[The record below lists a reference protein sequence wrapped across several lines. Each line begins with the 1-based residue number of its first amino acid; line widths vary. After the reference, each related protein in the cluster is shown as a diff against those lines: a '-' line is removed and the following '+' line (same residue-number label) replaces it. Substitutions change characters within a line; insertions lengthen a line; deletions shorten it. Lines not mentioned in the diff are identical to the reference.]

1 MKKQMITM
9 IAAMFLATLT
19 VTVVHAQN
27 AGQMT
32 VNIPFDFSVSGKT
45 LPAGEYYVRR
55 NIEGPRVVLQ
65 ISARNKTQSVYLPQT
80 HPLQSSDI
88 QSVSKLL
95 FNRYGDQYFLSQ
107 IWISGRAVGDE
118 LIKTNKERLL
128 RRDIAKRMEKPESIS
143 IAGRVK

>member
-9 IAAMFLATLT
+9 MAAMFLATLT
-19 VTVVHAQN
+19 VTAVHAQN
-27 AGQMT
+27 AGQMA
-32 VNIPFDFSVSGKT
+32 VNIPFDFSISGKI

-55 NIEGPRVVLQ
+55 KIEGPRVALQ

-80 HPLQSSDI
+80 HLLQSTDI

-95 FNRYGDQYFLSQ
+95 FNRYGDQFFLSEV
-107 IWISGRAVGDE
+107 WFAGRSVGE
-118 LIKTNKERLL
+118 QLTKTSRERLL
-128 RRDIAKRMEKPESIS
+128 RRDIAKRMEKSESIA